1 MRLQRCHILM
11 IIVLV
16 TLIPFQGISQ
26 KKQLD
31 WSGTRKLKGLAIFSR
46 VIGENE
52 HGIYLLRYRNRF
64 LTRQVLI
71 ERYDNTL
78 NFIGT
83 RPFTMKKARLLRLSI
98 HPDGLLMLFVKQNK
112 ASRTMQLFARKLDP
126 QMEPI
131 GEDVMLSQTPFLD
144 LYTSKDYFRSAFSA
158 DRKHLMIYSAQR
170 MKDNKLMVNVKLLNL
185 DLTIQQEYHYA
196 LSLVGYSHQLIDLE
210 VDIHGN
216 GYLIMD
222 EAEFI
227 GKKEYDSQYRLY
239 RFLQS
244 DSVINDYLLGDTNSH
259 LSTPVFSEDRKHQE
273 MKVLA
278 WESPAQKDKYNRAY
292 CFRLSYENPFQS
304 SQQFTFLPPE
314 VMNEQDEESES
325 ENDGYLID
333 FEILKVVNRSDGGS
347 IIIAESSVVR
357 SEEDVYY
364 VNGLPHTSAKNIYNY
379 DDIIVINLDSAGG
392 LEWSKIV
399 PKSQSSIN
407 DGGYFS
413 SVVVGITQKGIHIL
427 YNENLRDNGEVIHYT
442 IRLNG
447 KSASEKLFSS
457 QSEYVV
463 IIPPESLQ
471 VSSNKLLIPSSKNR
485 KFALLKITYLP

>member
-1 MRLQRCHILM
+1 MAIEGQSQR
-11 IIVLV
+11 
-16 TLIPFQGISQ
+16 
-26 KKQLD
+26 KQLD

-64 LTRQVLI
+64 LTKQVLI

-98 HPDGLLMLFVKQNK
+98 HPDGLLMLFVRQNK
-112 ASRTMQLFARKLDP
+112 ANRTMELYARKLDP
-126 QMEPI
+126 SMEPI
-131 GEDVMLSQTPFLD
+131 GKDELLAETPFLD

-170 MKDNKLMVNVKLLNL
+170 MKDDKLMVNVKLL
-185 DLTIQQEYHYA
+185 DLSLKISQDYNYA
-196 LSLVGYSHQLIDLE
+196 LSLEGYGHQLVDLD
-210 VDIHGN
+210 VDVNGN

-222 EAEFI
+222 EMMFLS
-227 GKKEYDSQYRLY
+227 KKSYESQYRLY

-244 DSVINDYLLGDTNSH
+244 DSVINDFLLGDTNSH
-259 LSTPVFSEDRKHQE
+259 LSTPVFAEDRKHGE
-273 MKVLA
+273 MKVMA
-278 WESPAQKDKYNRAY
+278 WESPAHKDKFNRAY
-292 CFRLSYENPFQS
+292 CFRLSYNQTDKS
-304 SQQFTFLPPE
+304 YQQFTFLPPDVLNAE
-314 VMNEQDEESES
+314 DEETEID
-325 ENDGYLID
+325 NDGFLMD

-379 DDIIVINLDSAGG
+379 DDIIVINLDSSGA
-392 LEWSKIV
+392 LDWSKIV

-413 SVVVGITQKGIHIL
+413 SVVVGTTPKGIHIL

-442 IRLNG
+442 IALNG
-447 KSASEKLFSS
+447 KSKSEKLFSS